1 MKVLFAT
8 TNKARVR
15 YYALRLREKG
25 IDLVTLDDLGISAMP
40 DENGNNPLDNA
51 IIKAKEYARLS
62 GLLTISIDDG
72 LFLDGVPTEEQPGT
86 NVRRVNGKRLNDEE
100 MIEYY
105 TGLVNKYG
113 NAGELKGYIFKGIA
127 VVFGDNLESYQ
138 KKLPRCYTNKQSK
151 IIDAGYPLSSIQ
163 MISKFNKFKSEL
175 TREEESITID
185 LEQKEIFDFMINA
198 IEKLSF

>member
-8 TNKARVR
+8 TNKARVK
-15 YYALRLREKG
+15 YYALRLKEKG
-25 IDLVTLDDLGISAMP
+25 IDLVTLDDLDISAMP
-40 DENGNNPLDNA
+40 KENGNNPLGNA

-72 LFLDGVPTEEQPGT
+72 LFLDGIPIEEQPGT
-86 NVRRVNGKRLNDEE
+86 HVRRVNGKRLNDEE

-113 NAGELKGYIFKGIA
+113 SAGELKGHILKGIA

-185 LEQKEIFDFMINA
+185 LEQKEIFDFMMNA